1 MTPEEIA
8 KIQEENQKLKA
19 DHQNLADKLDS
30 REKSLAM
37 LRREQQEAARVAQEY
52 APPVNGGLPYN
63 QTNPAYA
70 TEYESTEARLARIED
85 QQRRD
90 GEERQKERKQAIF
103 DRQQTQLRQ
112 FKTDNQA
119 WSSPEKV
126 DELKDF
132 INNDPEGFHKIWD
145 PQTGEY
151 DYYRSYTSALRD
163 MKLRALEA
171 QAKKPTPAQRKNDI
185 NQATIA
191 GDGSVPAAE
200 EVDVSKLSSRQMV
213 EMGLVEEDPSD
224 PYHFDQQPTG
234 PPMRK

>member
-19 DHQNLADKLDS
+19 DHQNLEDKLDS

-37 LRREQQEAARVAQEY
+37 LRREQQEAARVTQEY
-52 APPVNGGLPYN
+52 VPPVNGGLPYN
-63 QTNPAYA
+63 QTSPAYA
-70 TEYESTEARLARIED
+70 TEYDSDARLRQIEEQMKKD
-85 QQRRD
+85 R
-90 GEERQKERKQAIF
+90 EERVF
-103 DRQQTQLRQ
+103 DRQQQQLRQ
-112 FKTDNQA
+112 FKADNPD
-119 WSSPEKV
+119 WSGREKIE
-126 DELKDF
+126 ELKET
-132 INNDPEGFHKIWD
+132 INSDPEGFHKIVD
-145 PQTGEY
+145 PRTGEY

-191 GDGSVPAAE
+191 GDGSVPVAE
-200 EVDVSKLSSRQMV
+200 DVDVSKLSSRQMV